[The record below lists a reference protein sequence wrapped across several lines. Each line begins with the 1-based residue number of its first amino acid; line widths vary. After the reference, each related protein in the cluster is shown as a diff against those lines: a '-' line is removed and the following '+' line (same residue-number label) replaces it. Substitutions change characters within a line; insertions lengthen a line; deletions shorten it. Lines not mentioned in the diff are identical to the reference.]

1 MLQAIIKKGKVVAEE
16 VSAPIL
22 SVGEVLISVSHSCI
36 SAGTELKSVGNSGE
50 SLLIRAIKQP
60 ENLKKVI
67 DLAKSQGISRAFSKV
82 QQKVK
87 YGTPTGY
94 SNSGIVIAVG
104 KGVSNFQVGDKVA
117 AAGAGIAN
125 HAEFVVVPQNLVMKV
140 PEDLDLKLASTV
152 TVGGIALQGVRRA
165 DLRLGEHC
173 VVIGAGILG
182 LLTVQFLKSSG
193 VRTIVTDINGER
205 LKIAEALGADLV
217 INPTKADV
225 VKTIT
230 SFTGGHGADAVIF
243 TAATGSSEPLSE
255 AFKACKKKG
264 RVILVGVSGM
274 EIKREDIYQ
283 KELDFLVSTSYG
295 PGRYDRN
302 YEDDGNDYPYA
313 YVRWT
318 ENRNMT
324 EYLKML
330 QEGKV
335 NLEPLINKVYPI
347 EKVEEAYASL
357 QSPEKPIIVLLS
369 YNTTNVVPTDNK
381 IAVNA
386 NYTKPSSALNIAL
399 VGAGS
404 FATAMH
410 LPNMQKMKDKYAL
423 YAVVNRTGHKS
434 KTVATHFDAKYTTSN
449 INDVLVDDNVD
460 LVFVTTQH
468 KDHASLVLQS
478 LQAGKHVFVEKP
490 LATTQ
495 EDLDKIIAFYNDKSI
510 TKKPMLLTG
519 FNRRFSK
526 YAQEIKTH
534 TDNRTNPLYVSYRI
548 NAGFKPATDALH
560 EHGGRVVGEVCHFID
575 LISFLT
581 GSSIVSVSVEK
592 ITPKTSHIRADDNV
606 SILLKYKDGSI
617 GILQYFALGNKGYQ
631 KENLEVHYD
640 EKTIIMDDFTKLTGY
655 GVKVKDINSK
665 TPEKGQYEEL
675 IHFYD
680 AIANNKWA
688 IDFDSMV
695 ETTQATFL
703 IQDN

>member
-1 MLQAIIKKGKVVAEE
+1 MLQAIIKKGKVIAEE

-22 SVGEVLISVSHSCI
+22 SAGEVLISVSHSCI

-50 SLLIRAIKQP
+50 NLLMRAIKQP

-67 DLAKSQGISRAFSKV
+67 DMAKSQGISRAFSKV

-104 KGVSNFQVGDKVA
+104 EGVSNFQVGDKVA

-140 PEDLDLKLASTV
+140 PEGLDLKLASTV
-152 TVGGIALQGVRRA
+152 TLGGIALQGVRRA
-165 DLRLGEHC
+165 DLRLGEYAL
-173 VVIGAGILG
+173 VIGAGILG
-182 LLTVQFLKSSG
+182 LLTVQYLKNSG
-193 VRTIVTDINGER
+193 VRVIVTDINNDR
-205 LKIAEALGADLV
+205 LKIAKELGADLV
-217 INPTKADV
+217 VNPTKEDV
-225 VKTIT
+225 VKTVT
-230 SFTGGHGADAVIF
+230 SFTGGYGVDAVIF
-243 TAATGSSEPLSE
+243 TAATGSSEPLSQ

-295 PGRYDRN
+295 PGRYDRS
-302 YEDDGNDYPYA
+302 YEDKGNDYPYA

-318 ENRNMT
+318 ENRNMS

-335 NLEPLINKVYPI
+335 NLEPLISKVYPI
-347 EKVEEAYASL
+347 EQVEAAYASL

-369 YNTTNVVPTDNK
+369 YDTRTEVPTNNK
-381 IAVNA
+381 VEVNT
-386 NYTKPSSALNIAL
+386 NYTKPNSALNVAL

-434 KTVATHFDAKYTTSN
+434 KTVATHFDAKYTTSD
-449 INDVLVDDNVD
+449 INDVLVDDDVD

-495 EDLDKIIAFYNDKSI
+495 EDLDKIIAFYNDDSI

-526 YAQEIKTH
+526 YAQEIKLH
-534 TDNRTNPLYVSYRI
+534 TNQRTNPLYISYRI
-548 NAGFKPATDALH
+548 NAGFKPATDPLH

-581 GSSIVSVSVEK
+581 DSSIASVSVEK
-592 ITPKTSHIRADDNV
+592 LSPKNSQIRSDDNV
-606 SILLKYKDGSI
+606 SILIKYKDGSV
-617 GILQYFALGNKGYQ
+617 GNLQYFAVGNKGYQ
-631 KENLEVHYD
+631 KENLEVHFD

-655 GVKVKDINSK
+655 GVKVKGISSK
-665 TPEKGQYEEL
+665 IPEKGQYEEL
-675 IHFYD
+675 LHFYN

-688 IDFDSMV
+688 IDFNSMV

>member
-22 SVGEVLISVSHSCI
+22 SAGEVLISVSHSCI

-50 SLLIRAIKQP
+50 TLLMRAIKQP
-60 ENLKKVI
+60 DNLKKVI
-67 DLAKSQGISRAFSKV
+67 AMAKSQGISRAFSKV

-104 KGVSNFQVGDKVA
+104 EGVSNFQIGDKVA

-125 HAEFVVVPQNLVMKV
+125 HAEFVVVPQKLVMKV
-140 PEDLDLKLASTV
+140 PEGLDLKLASTV
-152 TVGGIALQGVRRA
+152 TLGGIALQGVRRA
-165 DLRLGEHC
+165 DLRLGEYA

-182 LLTVQFLKSSG
+182 LLTIQFLKNSG
-193 VRTIVTDINGER
+193 VRTIVTDINDDR
-205 LKIAEALGADLV
+205 LKIAEELGADLV
-217 INPTKADV
+217 INPTKGDV
-225 VKTIT
+225 VKQIT
-230 SFTGGHGADAVIF
+230 SFTGGHGADAVVF
-243 TAATGSSEPLSE
+243 TAATGSSEPLSQ
-255 AFKACKKKG
+255 AFKACKRKG

-295 PGRYDRN
+295 PGRYDRS
-302 YEDDGNDYPYA
+302 YEEKGNDYPYA

-318 ENRNMT
+318 ENRNMS

-330 QEGKV
+330 NEGKV
-335 NLEPLINKVYPI
+335 NLNPLINKVYPI
-347 EKVEEAYASL
+347 DQVEEAYAAL
-357 QSPEKPIIVLLS
+357 QSPEKPIIILLS
-369 YNTTNVVPTDNK
+369 YNTTTEAPKDVKVS
-381 IAVNA
+381 VNTS
-386 NYTKPSSALNIAL
+386 YTKPNSALNVAL

-434 KTVATHFDAKYTTSN
+434 KTVATHFDAKYTTSD
-449 INDVLVDDNVD
+449 INDVLTDDNVD
-460 LVFVTTQH
+460 LIFVTTQH

-495 EDLDKIIAFYNDKSI
+495 EDLDKIIAFYNDESI
-510 TKKPMLLTG
+510 TRKPMLLTG

-534 TDNRTNPLYVSYRI
+534 TESRTNPLYISYRI
-548 NAGFKPATDALH
+548 NAGFRPATDALH
-560 EHGGRVVGEVCHFID
+560 EHGGRVIGEVCHFID

-581 GSSIVSVSVEK
+581 DSSIVSVSVEK
-592 ITPKTSHIRADDNV
+592 LSPKNSQIRADDNV
-606 SILLKYKDGSI
+606 SILLKYKDGSV
-617 GILQYFALGNKGYQ
+617 GSLQYFAVGNKDYQ

-665 TPEKGQYEEL
+665 APEKGQYEEL

-680 AIANNKWA
+680 AITNNKWA
-688 IDFDSMV
+688 INFNSMV

>member
-16 VSAPIL
+16 VSVPIL
-22 SVGEVLISVSHSCI
+22 SAGEVLISVSHSCI

-50 SLLIRAIKQP
+50 NLLMRAIKQP

-67 DLAKSQGISRAFSKV
+67 ALAKAQGVSRAFSKV

-104 KGVSNFQVGDKVA
+104 EGVSNFQVGDKVA

-140 PEDLDLKLASTV
+140 PEGLDLKLASTV
-152 TVGGIALQGVRRA
+152 TLGGIALQGVRRA
-165 DLRLGEHC
+165 DLRLGEYAL
-173 VVIGAGILG
+173 VIGAGILG
-182 LLTVQFLKSSG
+182 LLTLQYLKNSG
-193 VRTIVTDINGER
+193 VRTIVTDINDDR
-205 LKIAEALGADLV
+205 LKIAKELGADLI
-217 INPTKADV
+217 INPTKGDV
-225 VKTIT
+225 VKN
-230 SFTGGHGADAVIF
+230 SANFTGGFGVDAVIF

-302 YEDDGNDYPYA
+302 YEDKGNDYPYA

-330 QEGKV
+330 KEGKV
-335 NLEPLINKVYPI
+335 NLEPLLNKVYPI

-369 YNTTNVVPTDNK
+369 YDTVTEVPVDNK
-381 IAVNA
+381 VVVNK
-386 NYTKPSSALNIAL
+386 NYTKPNTALNIAL

-434 KTVATHFDAKYTTSN
+434 KTVATHFDAKYTTSD
-449 INDVLVDDNVD
+449 INDVLKDDKVDV
-460 LVFVTTQH
+460 VFVTTQH
-468 KDHASLVLQS
+468 KDHATLVLQS

-495 EDLDKIIAFYNDKSI
+495 EELDKIKAFYNDSSI
-510 TKKPMLLTG
+510 SKKPILLTG

-526 YAQEIKTH
+526 YVQEIKKH
-534 TDNRTNPLYVSYRI
+534 TDQRINPLYISYRV

-575 LISFLT
+575 VISYLT
-581 GSSIVSVSVEK
+581 NSSIVSISVEK
-592 ITPKTSHIRADDNV
+592 LSPKNGQIRGDDNV
-606 SILLKYKDGSI
+606 SILLKYKDGSV
-617 GILQYFALGNKGYQ
+617 GNLQYFAVGNKGYQ
-631 KENLEVHYD
+631 KESLEVHYD
-640 EKTIIMDDFTKLTGY
+640 EKTIIMDDYVKLTGH
-655 GVKVKDINSK
+655 GINVKELNSK
-665 TPEKGQYEEL
+665 ISEKGQYEEL

-680 AIANNKWA
+680 AIQNNEWA
-688 IDFDSMV
+688 ISFDSMV

-703 IQDN
+703 IQEG